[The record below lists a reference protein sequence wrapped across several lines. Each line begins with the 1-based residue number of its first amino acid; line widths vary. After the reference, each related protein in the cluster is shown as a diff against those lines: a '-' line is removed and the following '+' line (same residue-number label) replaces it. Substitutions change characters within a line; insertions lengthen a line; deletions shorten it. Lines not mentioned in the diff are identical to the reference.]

1 MMIDN
6 RGDDD
11 GDDDC
16 VEEEEEEEY
25 RWECVPVV
33 SINTW

>member
-1 MMIDN
+1 MIDDRGY

-16 VEEEEEEEY
+16 EEEEY
-25 RWECVPVV
+25 RVENV
-33 SINTW
+33 SQ

>member
-1 MMIDN
+1 MMIDDRGY

-11 GDDDC
+11 GDDDG
-16 VEEEEEEEY
+16 EEEEY

>member
-1 MMIDN
+1 MIDD
-6 RGDDD
+6 RGYCGDDD

-16 VEEEEEEEY
+16 EEEEEY

>member
-1 MMIDN
+1 MMIDDH
-6 RGDDD
+6 GDDD

-16 VEEEEEEEY
+16 EEEEY